1 MRKPN
6 AKPMNP
12 QLARGINEVGR
23 SGTYVRKGL
32 MALKKKGITPKR
44 GPVAAKAAAAAP
56 AKKVAGTPRYL
67 PAEKPR
73 TLLRSRKSHHHAT
86 KLRASITPG
95 TILIILAGAYKGCR
109 VVFLKQLPS
118 GLLLVTGPYKV
129 NGVPV
134 RRVNQSYVIATS
146 TKVDISK
153 VEIPEQFTDSFFR
166 REKKQDKKTQSEKNF
181 FIQKAGATRKSR
193 LSAERKQLQ
202 KTIDAAV
209 MQSVSAVPQLS
220 AYLSERFTLAQKKGV
235 YPHDMKF

>member
-1 MRKPN
+1 MPRKPN
-6 AKPMNP
+6 AKPKNP
-12 QLARGINEVGR
+12 PLTRGINEVGR

-32 MALKKKGITPKR
+32 LALKMKGIKPKR
-44 GPVAAKAAAAAP
+44 GPVAKPAAAATAET
-56 AKKVAGTPRYL
+56 KKVAGTPRFI

-95 TILIILAGAYKGCR
+95 TILIILAGAYKGRR

-118 GLLLVTGPYKV
+118 GLLLVTGPYKA

-153 VEIPEQFTDSFFR
+153 VEIPEQFTDLFFR
-166 REKKQDKKTQSEKNF
+166 REKD
-181 FIQKAGATRKSR
+181 RKS
-193 LSAERKQLQ
+193 
-202 KTIDAAV
+202 V
-209 MQSVSAVPQLS
+209 V
-220 AYLSERFTLAQKKGV
+220 
-235 YPHDMKF
+235 